1 MVALLYVP
9 FGAILTWGVHPKSF
23 GITRGNGPCSI
34 PGFGTERVLVG
45 VDWDLLGTER
55 VLVGVDREL
64 VGTERDLVG
73 VERHLLATASV
84 RALYLWT
91 GRLRSTLPLGSW
103 EGGGER
109 ERSSDSHNLYK

>member
-1 MVALLYVP
+1 MDWDLL
-9 FGAILTWGVHPKSF
+9 
-23 GITRGNGPCSI
+23 
-34 PGFGTERVLVG
+34 GTERVLVG

-55 VLVGVDREL
+55 VLVGVDWEL

-84 RALYLWT
+84 RVLYLWT

-103 EGGGER
+103 EGGEGRER
-109 ERSSDSHNLYK
+109 EAVTLIIYINKVY